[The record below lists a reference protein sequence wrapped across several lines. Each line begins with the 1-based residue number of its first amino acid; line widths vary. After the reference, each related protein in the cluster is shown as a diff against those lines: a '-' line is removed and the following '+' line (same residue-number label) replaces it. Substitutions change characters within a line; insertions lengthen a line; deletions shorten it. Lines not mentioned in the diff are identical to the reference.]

1 VYKRPAT
8 KGLHP
13 PRRGCS
19 LSVYRH
25 LYTLTPSNA
34 KISVNVPVIY
44 LSPEALAMVESP
56 LSRASGGSGNG
67 VSGSLLEISGED
79 LAVSEIV
86 SNFAAVNI

>member
-1 VYKRPAT
+1 MPCH
-8 KGLHP
+8 KGFAP
-13 PRRGCS
+13 SFGGCS

-56 LSRASGGSGNG
+56 LSRAPGGSGNG